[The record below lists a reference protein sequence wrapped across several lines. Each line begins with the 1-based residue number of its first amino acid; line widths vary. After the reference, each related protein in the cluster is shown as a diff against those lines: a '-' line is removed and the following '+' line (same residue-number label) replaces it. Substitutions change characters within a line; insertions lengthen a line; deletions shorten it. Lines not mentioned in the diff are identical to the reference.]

1 MPRGTSASGCECPTE
16 PSKVHVMRALR
27 QTVEI
32 LRKDLLLEWR
42 RRARLVAV
50 LVFAVNVLLL
60 FSFALGADTGTLAK
74 ATGGLLMLTLL
85 FSSILALGESF
96 RAEHEHA
103 ALEGLLLLPMHPV
116 GIFYGKAV
124 ANTLFLLL
132 LAPLLVPA
140 ALVLYGGALP
150 AGQLLQLLALW
161 AAIAAGLAG
170 PGTLYAAMT
179 GRLRS
184 HDVLLPL
191 LLFPLVIPV
200 LVAGVRSMSLVLTG
214 DPMAQLGGWVGLLV
228 AFDVIYWSLC
238 GVLFPYVVEEP

>member
-1 MPRGTSASGCECPTE
+1 MLL
-16 PSKVHVMRALR
+16 LR
-27 QTVEI
+27 QAIEV

-60 FSFALGADTGTLAK
+60 FSFALGADAAALSRSA
-74 ATGGLLMLTLL
+74 GGLLMLTLL
-85 FSSILALGESF
+85 FSSTLALGESF
-96 RAEHEHA
+96 RAEHEQGA
-103 ALEGLLLLPMHPV
+103 IEGLLLLPTHPV
-116 GIFYGKAV
+116 AIFYGKAV
-124 ANTLFLLL
+124 ANTLFLIA

-140 ALVLYGGALP
+140 ALVLFGGQADAP
-150 AGQLLQLLALW
+150 SQLLLLGLW
-161 AAIAAGLAG
+161 TAIAAGLAG

-184 HDVLLPL
+184 QDVLLPL
-191 LLFPLVIPV
+191 LLFPLEVPV
-200 LVAGVRSMSLVLTG
+200 LVAGVRSVSLVLGG
-214 DPMAQLGGWVGLLV
+214 DPMSQLGGWVGLLV